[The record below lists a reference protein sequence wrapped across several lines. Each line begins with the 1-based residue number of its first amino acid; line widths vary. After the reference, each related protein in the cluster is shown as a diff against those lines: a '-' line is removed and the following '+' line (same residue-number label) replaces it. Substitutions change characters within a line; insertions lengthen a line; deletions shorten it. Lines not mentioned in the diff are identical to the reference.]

1 MSQDKFKT
9 PPIVF
14 VLEEQVQKLKEEL
27 EEERKKTRLIKT
39 FREWQ
44 KADYEE
50 LDLLRTFIIK
60 NNLEESFDK
69 FVSQRIE
76 DGGRT

>member
-1 MSQDKFKT
+1 MSQDKFKA

>member
-69 FVSQRIE
+69 FVSERIE